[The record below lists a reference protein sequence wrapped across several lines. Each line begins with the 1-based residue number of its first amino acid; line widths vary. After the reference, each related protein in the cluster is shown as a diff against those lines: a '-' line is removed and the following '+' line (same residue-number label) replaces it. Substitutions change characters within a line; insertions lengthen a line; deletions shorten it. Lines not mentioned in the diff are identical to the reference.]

1 MSYSAS
7 LETSSPRRP
16 AGRRPGK
23 NVTRTQILA
32 AAERR
37 FVADGYA
44 QTSLRAVAREA
55 GVDPALVNHF
65 FGSKAGL
72 FIAAVRWPIAPED
85 AVAATLAGDRAEAGQ
100 RLAQMFLRHWG
111 ESTNRSPILALIDA
125 ATLDPVA
132 AELLRG
138 FLMDQML
145 LPILE
150 ALGSDRRV
158 LRAGLLSAQLA
169 GLGLSRYVLGMVDP
183 EQVSDDEVV
192 AAVAPT
198 LQRYLVEPLE
208 SGA

>member
-1 MSYSAS
+1 